1 MKITEQN
8 PPRVFRTGRAQP
20 IDLRDCARIQLAA
33 DEQVTFVTESGAEYD
48 VARKVWGFYA
58 TPSLNGRLR
67 QFGLRA
73 ALVKNFIGKF
83 YVFLVEDG
91 REEACLSYLASEDNV
106 LVRWLDTD
114 ESLSAIPAE
123 SAADERRT
131 NDLHCMCGADR
142 FRTVHMYF
150 EPPSGE
156 VALHGWANPYRR
168 ELFECGVC
176 RHVISVHAMDL
187 SRFYEGDYVDATYG
201 GVDGMQRQFDRIMAL
216 PVEKSDNS
224 GRAAR
229 VTAFADQ
236 RLGGH
241 RGRTLLDVGSG
252 LGVFVAAMKRH
263 EWHPTALDP
272 DERAVQHARDVAGIS
287 AVRADFMDADRLGT
301 FDVVTFNKV
310 LEHIKDPVRMLARAR
325 TLLHPSGFVYIE
337 VPDAEHAAADPDRFG
352 REEFFIEHHHVFSYA
367 SAALLT
373 TRAGFE
379 VLAIER
385 LREPSSKYTLRLF
398 AAPRSD
404 AARQVEKS

>member
-20 IDLRDCARIQLAA
+20 IDLHDCGRIQLAA

-48 VARKVWGFYA
+48 VARKAWGFYA

-83 YVFLVEDG
+83 YVFLVEEG
-91 REEACLSYLASEDNV
+91 REEACLAYLAAEDNV

-114 ESLSAIPAE
+114 ESLNAIPAG
-123 SAADERRT
+123 SAPARPV
-131 NDLHCMCGADR
+131 NDIHCMCGADR

-150 EPPSGE
+150 ERPSGE
-156 VALHGWANPYRR
+156 VALHAANDYRR

-176 RHVISVHAMDL
+176 RHVISVHEMDL
-187 SRFYEGDYVDATYG
+187 PRFYEGDYVDATYG
-201 GVDGMQRQFDRIMAL
+201 GVDGMRRQFDRIMAL
-216 PVEKSDNS
+216 PAEKSDNS
-224 GRAAR
+224 GRVAR

-263 EWHPTALDP
+263 EWQPTALDP
-272 DERAVQHARDVAGIS
+272 DQRAAQHARDVAGIS
-287 AVRADFMDADRLGT
+287 AVRADFMDADGLGT

-310 LEHIKDPVRMLARAR
+310 LEHVKDPVRMLARAR
-325 TLLHPSGFVYIE
+325 ALLNPSGFVYIE
-337 VPDAEHAAADPDRFG
+337 VPDAEMAAVDPDRFG

-367 SAALLT
+367 SAALLAA
-373 TRAGFE
+373 RAGFE

-398 AAPRSD
+398 AAHRSD
-404 AARQVEKS
+404 AAGQVERS

>member
-20 IDLRDCARIQLAA
+20 IDLRDCGRIQLAP
-33 DEQVTFVTESGAEYD
+33 DEQVTFVTESGGQYD
-48 VARKVWGFYA
+48 VARKDWGFYA

-73 ALVKNFIGKF
+73 ALVKNFVGKF
-83 YVFLVEDG
+83 YIFLVEEG
-91 REEACLSYLASEDNV
+91 REEACLSYLAAEDNV
-106 LVRWLDTD
+106 LVRWLDTE
-114 ESLSAIPAE
+114 ESLNAIPAA
-123 SAADERRT
+123 STPDGRPA
-131 NDLHCMCGADR
+131 NDIHCMCSADR
-142 FRTVHMYF
+142 FRTLHMYF
-150 EPPSGE
+150 ERPSGE
-156 VALHGWANPYRR
+156 VALQGWANQYRR

-176 RHVISVHAMDL
+176 RHVISVHEMDL

-201 GVDGMQRQFDRIMAL
+201 GVDGMRRQFDRIMAL

-263 EWHPTALDP
+263 EWQPTALDP
-272 DERAVQHARDVAGIS
+272 DERAVQHAREIVDVSG
-287 AVRADFMDADRLGT
+287 VRADFMVADALGT

-310 LEHIKDPVRMLARAR
+310 LEHVKDPVHMLARAR
-325 TLLHPSGFVYIE
+325 AFLNPSGFVYIE
-337 VPDAEHAAADPDRFG
+337 VPDAEMAAADPDRFG

-367 SAALLT
+367 SAALLAA
-373 TRAGFE
+373 RAGLD
-379 VLAIER
+379 VLGIER
-385 LREPSSKYTLRLF
+385 LREPSSKYTLRVF
-398 AAPRSD
+398 AGPRQS
-404 AARQVEKS
+404 